1 MELSEAI
8 RKRRMIRAYKS
19 DRPVSREQID
29 ALLDLA
35 VRAPSAGFS
44 QGWHFLVLDD
54 EQSREAFW
62 QATTDEDEPSDP
74 WLDGLKTASALII
87 CFSDKNTYLDRY
99 AEPDK
104 GWTDRDEGHWPVPY
118 WHIDTGMAAM
128 LILLGAVD
136 AGLAACFFGIPAEAL
151 PAVRESFAV
160 PERLTPIGVI
170 SLGYPAKDRRSPS
183 LRRGRRSPGEVTS
196 YGSFG

>member
-8 RKRRMIRAYKS
+8 RKRRMIRAYKP
-19 DRPVSREQID
+19 DRPVSRDQID

-54 EQSREAFW
+54 EPSREAFW
-62 QATTDEDEPSDP
+62 QATTDEDEPPDP
-74 WLDGLKTASALII
+74 WLDGLKTASALIV
-87 CFSDKNTYLDRY
+87 CFSDKDTYLDRY

-104 GWTDRDEGHWPVPY
+104 GWTDRDEAHWPVPY

-136 AGLAACFFGIPAEAL
+136 AGLAACFFGIPPEAL
-151 PAVRESFAV
+151 PAVRVSFAV

-183 LRRGRRSPGEVTS
+183 LRRGRRTADEVTS

>member
-8 RKRRMIRAYKS
+8 RKRRMVRAYKP

-54 EQSREAFW
+54 DRSRDAFW
-62 QATTDEDEPSDP
+62 QATTDEDEPPDP
-74 WLDGLKTASALII
+74 WLDGLKTAPALII
-87 CFSDKNTYLDRY
+87 CFSDKDTYLDRY

-104 GWTDRDEGHWPVPY
+104 GWTDRDETHWPVPY

-151 PAVRESFAV
+151 ATVRESFAV

-183 LRRGRRSPGEVTS
+183 LRRGRRAPAQVTS